1 MVDDQILKAVG
12 ALIAAVNQQLS
23 LLDAEIAAMQRRLAE
38 LEVIIVAPAPLSIA
52 EVFFVEAMLTATLRA
67 AEAEAAELPLVAVEP
82 DAVEVDDDAVE
93 VENETRVEEDEE
105 DDARIEF
112 ETRPVEN
119 SDFERKLLVAYE

>member
-1 MVDDQILKAVG
+1 MVDDQILKAAG
-12 ALIAAVNQQLS
+12 ALIAAVDQQLS

-52 EVFFVEAMLTATLRA
+52 EVFFVEAMLTPTLRA
-67 AEAEAAELPLVAVEP
+67 AEAKAAELPLIAVEP

>member
-67 AEAEAAELPLVAVEP
+67 AEAEAAELPLVAVETQLKLVAMRLMNP
-82 DAVEVDDDAVE
+82 KR
-93 VENETRVEEDEE
+93 TSKKTKKTMH
-105 DDARIEF
+105 ARI
-112 ETRPVEN
+112 
-119 SDFERKLLVAYE
+119 